1 MRPKPDKQGILLFY
15 LLKKLN
21 KCHRAHQLLQDGDR
35 IALALSGGKDS
46 CTLLHALVQRR
57 GVERYTLIPIHVLAA
72 SDMEC
77 GARADVPA
85 LTAWLDQLGVEYH
98 LATAEEVQG
107 EPHRPQQ
114 SPCFY
119 CAWRT
124 RKALFDKA
132 QELGCNKLALAH
144 NADDVAQT
152 TLLNLF
158 FQGKVT
164 TMFPRVTLFGGN
176 LTLIR
181 PLAYVPEKDIE
192 EYAAE
197 ADLPAPPPPCPA
209 GRESKR
215 HLMRQILAMVEQ
227 SNPNVRIQ
235 LWRAIERCQPSLG
248 LAVEQAPPETASRG
262 PYREEMEQ
270 PQIDLWAAGADDP

>member
-1 MRPKPDKQGILLFY
+1 MRPKQDKHSILLFY

-21 KCHRAHQLLQDGDR
+21 KCHRAHQLIEDGDR

-46 CTLLHALVQRR
+46 CALLDALLQRR
-57 GVERYTLIPIHVLAA
+57 GVERYTLIPIHVLPA

-77 GARADVPA
+77 GARADVSA
-85 LTAWLDQLGVEYH
+85 LTAWLERLGVEYH
-98 LATAEEVQG
+98 LVVAEEVQG
-107 EPHRPQQ
+107 EPHRPKQ

-124 RKALFDKA
+124 RKALFDRA

-164 TMFPRVTLFGGN
+164 TMFPRVPLFDGN

-181 PLAYVPEKDIE
+181 PLAYVPEKE
-192 EYAAE
+192 VVEYAAE
-197 ADLPAPPPPCPA
+197 AGLPPPPPPCPT
-209 GRESKR
+209 GQESR
-215 HLMRQILAMVEQ
+215 RNLMRQILAMVEEI
-227 SNPNVRIQ
+227 NPDVRIQ
-235 LWRAIERCQPSLG
+235 LWRAIERCQPLP
-248 LAVEQAPPETASRG
+248 ATASRDPSG
-262 PYREEMEQ
+262 EGME
-270 PQIDLWAAGADDP
+270 AGADDT